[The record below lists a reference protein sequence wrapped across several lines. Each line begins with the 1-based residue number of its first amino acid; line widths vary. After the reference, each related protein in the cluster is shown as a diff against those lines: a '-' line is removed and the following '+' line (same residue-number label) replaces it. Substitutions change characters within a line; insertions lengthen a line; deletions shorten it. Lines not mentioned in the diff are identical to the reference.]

1 MYENIGSRIS
11 KEAARDIEYLAQEE
25 KSDKS
30 KVIRE
35 LVAFALKEKMIE
47 IAVRKYASKEISL
60 GRAAELAKVPL
71 ADFMAILFER
81 KVSVN
86 YSINSLQ
93 EDFKAAIKKR
103 GK

>member
-47 IAVRKYASKEISL
+47 MQQLLKANQLSL
-60 GRAAELAKVPL
+60 KNLAK
-71 ADFMAILFER
+71 
-81 KVSVN
+81 
-86 YSINSLQ
+86 
-93 EDFKAAIKKR
+93 
-103 GK
+103 